1 MNDRQYEPYDP
12 YAEGRYE
19 IVGYDEYG
27 QPVYQQVSPQQAQQ
41 PPQQPQGYDPYGN
54 QQQPQGYG
62 YDPYAEQ
69 SGYDTGGY
77 DTTAY
82 GNTAY
87 DNGGYGQGGYG
98 DQRYGDQGYGD
109 PAYGQGRDTAYD
121 PYGQAAGTGQQ
132 QRVDEQTAWVP
143 QQPHPGPQRPEP
155 QRPEQP
161 RPEPQP
167 QTPPQR
173 NQAQV
178 PGQSRAE
185 DQYRDEYRTEQ
196 FQFVEEPD
204 DESEDVIDWLKFT
217 ESRTERREE
226 AKRRGRNR
234 LIALVVV
241 LALALTG
248 GVGYLWYAGKL
259 PGLSGSEGGGATASG
274 PQKRDVI
281 VLHLHNTKKRGTSTA
296 LLVDN
301 TTNGQG
307 YTVLLPNSLSVT
319 DEDGAAT
326 TLGKSVDED
335 GAGGTRQAIDSLLG
349 TSIEGT
355 WRLDTPYLNNLV
367 ELVGN
372 IEIDT
377 DANVP
382 DPEAKKKGEA
392 PLVKKGEKQ
401 TLSGPMAVAYATYRA
416 PGESETAQ
424 LERFGA
430 VMHGVLRKISSDPD
444 AATTTVKTLTQ
455 ILDPSLKENDLGA
468 SLAKLAEHAKTGAYK
483 TSVLPVQQDGTL
495 TEQATRAVVKD
506 VLGGKVKNPDQGDT
520 VRISV
525 SGAEQSVQSARVD
538 LVNGGWAVV
547 QGRARAGTA
556 SQVTY
561 ADAAQKAE
569 AEEVAK
575 TLDLPSSAVRKG
587 KVAANADVGVVLGAD
602 YRAG

>member
-1 MNDRQYEPYDP
+1 MNDRQQDPYDP
-12 YAEGRYE
+12 YADGRYE

-27 QPVYQQVSPQQAQQ
+27 QPVYQQVAPQQVQQ
-41 PPQQPQGYDPYGN
+41 PPQQPQGYDPYAAQQ

-69 SGYDTGGY
+69 S
-77 DTTAY
+77 
-82 GNTAY
+82 AY
-87 DNGGYGQGGYG
+87 DNGPYAQGGYGQGGYDAG
-98 DQRYGDQGYGD
+98 QGPQAYDQG
-109 PAYGQGRDTAYD
+109 QGAAYD
-121 PYGQAAGTGQQ
+121 PYGQAPGTAPQ
-132 QRVDEQTAWVP
+132 QRVEEQTAWVP
-143 QQPHPGPQRPEP
+143 QQRPEP
-155 QRPEQP
+155 PEAEAPPPTPAGTP
-161 RPEPQP
+161 RGEAPSNGAP
-167 QTPPQR
+167 
-173 NQAQV
+173 
-178 PGQSRAE
+178 RAE
-185 DQYRDEYRTEQ
+185 GEYRTEQ
-196 FQFVEEPD
+196 FQFVEDPD

-234 LIALVVV
+234 VVALVVV

-259 PGLSGSEGGGATASG
+259 PGLSGSEGGPAAADG

-281 VLHLHNTKKRGTSTA
+281 VLHLHNTKARGTSTA

-301 TTNGQG
+301 TTTGQG
-307 YTVLLPNSLSVT
+307 STVLLPNSLAVT
-319 DEDGAAT
+319 DEEGAAT

-335 GAGGTRQAIDSLLG
+335 GAGGTREAIDTLLG
-349 TSIEGT
+349 TRIEGT

-372 IEIDT
+372 IDIDT

-382 DPEAKKKGEA
+382 DPEAKNKGEA

-424 LERFGA
+424 LQRFGA

-506 VLGGKVKNPDQGDT
+506 VLGGKVKSPDQGDA
-520 VRISV
+520 VRISL
-525 SGAEQSVQSARVD
+525 SGGAQAVQRARVD

-547 QGRARAGTA
+547 QGNTAGGTV
-556 SQVTY
+556 SQITY
-561 ADAAQKAE
+561 ADAAQKAQ

-587 KVAANADVGVVLGAD
+587 KVAANADVSVALGAD

>member
-1 MNDRQYEPYDP
+1 MNDRQHDPYDP
-12 YAEGRYE
+12 YAGQYE
-19 IVGYDEYG
+19 VVGYDEYG
-27 QPVYQQVSPQQAQQ
+27 QPVYQQVAPQQAPQPRQ
-41 PPQQPQGYDPYGN
+41 PPQQHQYDPYAA

-69 SGYDTGGY
+69 P
-77 DTTAY
+77 
-82 GNTAY
+82 AY
-87 DNGGYGQGGYG
+87 DNSPYGQGGYGQGGGYG
-98 DQRYGDQGYGD
+98 GGQSGQGYEQRGQGHEQGG
-109 PAYGQGRDTAYD
+109 PAYEQGGQAYEQGPGAGYD
-121 PYGQAAGTGQQ
+121 PYGQAAAGAGQVAAGVGQ
-132 QRVDEQTAWVP
+132 QRVEEQTAWVP
-143 QQPHPGPQRPEP
+143 QQRPEP
-155 QRPEQP
+155 VAEEP
-161 RPEPQP
+161 R
-167 QTPPQR
+167 
-173 NQAQV
+173 
-178 PGQSRAE
+178 GAE
-185 DQYRDEYRTEQ
+185 NAYRTEQ
-196 FQFVEEPD
+196 FQFVEDPD

-234 LIALVVV
+234 VIALVVV

-259 PGLSGSEGGGATASG
+259 PGLSGSEGSGPVADG

-281 VLHLHNTKKRGTSTA
+281 VLHLHNTKQGGTSTA

-301 TTNGQG
+301 TTTQQG
-307 YTVLLPNSLSVT
+307 STVLLPNSLSVT
-319 DEDGAAT
+319 DDDGAAT

-335 GAGGTRQAIDSLLG
+335 GAGGTREAIDSLLG

-367 ELVGN
+367 EIVGN

-416 PGESETAQ
+416 PGETETAQ
-424 LERFGA
+424 LKRFGA

-483 TSVLPVQQDGTL
+483 TSVLPVQPDGTL
-495 TEQATRAVVKD
+495 TDQATEAVVKD

-525 SGAEQSVQSARVD
+525 SGTKQSVASARVD

-547 QGRARAGTA
+547 QGNAPAGTV

-561 ADAAQKAE
+561 ADAAQKAQ
-569 AEEVAK
+569 AVEVAK
-575 TLDLPSSAVRKG
+575 TLDLPSSAVKKG

-602 YRAG
+602 YSAG

>member
-12 YAEGRYE
+12 YADGRYE

-27 QPVYQQVSPQQAQQ
+27 QPVYQQVT
-41 PPQQPQGYDPYGN
+41 PQQPQPQPQPQQPMQQPQGHDPFGA

-62 YDPYAEQ
+62 YDPYAAQ
-69 SGYDTGGY
+69 P
-77 DTTAY
+77 
-82 GNTAY
+82 AY
-87 DNGGYGQGGYG
+87 DNGPYGQGGYAQG
-98 DQRYGDQGYGD
+98 GYGD
-109 PAYGQGRDTAYD
+109 PAYAPDQEAAYD

-132 QRVDEQTAWVP
+132 QRVEEQTAWVP
-143 QQPHPGPQRPEP
+143 QQRPEP
-155 QRPEQP
+155 HVPE
-161 RPEPQP
+161 E
-167 QTPPQR
+167 
-173 NQAQV
+173 
-178 PGQSRAE
+178 SRTAG
-185 DQYRDEYRTEQ
+185 EYRTEQ

-259 PGLSGSEGGGATASG
+259 PGLSGSEGGPAAADG

-281 VLHLHNTKKRGTSTA
+281 VLHLHSTKKPGTSTA
-296 LLVDN
+296 LLVN
-301 TTNGQG
+301 NSTTGQG
-307 YTVLLPNSLSVT
+307 STVLLPNSLSVT
-319 DEDGAAT
+319 DEDGATT

-335 GAGGTRQAIDSLLG
+335 GAGGTREAINSLLG
-349 TSIEGT
+349 TRIEGT

-367 ELVGN
+367 EIVGD

-377 DANVP
+377 DTNVP

-424 LERFGA
+424 LKRFGA

-468 SLAKLAEHAKTGAYK
+468 ALATLAEHAKTGAYK
-483 TSVLPVQQDGTL
+483 TSVLPVQPDGTL

-506 VLGGKVKNPDQGDT
+506 VLGGKVKSPDQGDT

-525 SGAEQSVQSARVD
+525 SGAERSVQSARVD

-547 QGRARAGTA
+547 RGRSPATTV

-561 ADAAQKAE
+561 ADAAQKAQ

-575 TLDLPSSAVRKG
+575 TLDLPAGAVRKG
-587 KVAANADVGVVLGAD
+587 KVAANADVTVVLGAD

>member
-27 QPVYQQVSPQQAQQ
+27 QPVYQQVPPQQQPQQ
-41 PPQQPQGYDPYGN
+41 PPQQPPGYEPYGN

-69 SGYDTGGY
+69 PGYDNRGY

-87 DNGGYGQGGYG
+87 DNGGHGQGGYG
-98 DQRYGDQGYGD
+98 DPGYGG

-143 QQPHPGPQRPEP
+143 QQPHPGQPHPEQQRP
-155 QRPEQP
+155 Q
-161 RPEPQP
+161 PQP

-173 NQAQV
+173 NQPPA
-178 PGQSRAE
+178 PGLSRAE
-185 DQYRDEYRTEQ
+185 DEYRTEQ

-241 LALALTG
+241 LVLALTG
-248 GVGYLWYAGKL
+248 GVGYLWHAGKL
-259 PGLSGSEGGGATASG
+259 PGLSGSEGGGAAASG

-301 TTNGQG
+301 TTTGQG
-307 YTVLLPNSLSVT
+307 STVLLPNSLSVT

-335 GAGGTRQAIDSLLG
+335 GAGGTREAIDSLLG
-349 TSIEGT
+349 TRIEGT

-424 LERFGA
+424 LQRFGA

-506 VLGGKVKNPDQGDT
+506 VLGGKVKSPDQGDA

-525 SGAEQSVQSARVD
+525 SGAAQSVQSARVD

-547 QGRARAGTA
+547 RGSARAGTA